1 MCLDDEAL
9 DRLAAELGRILDHVR
24 DLQAVDVEG
33 VPPTRHGVEL
43 PSRWRSDEAKPSI
56 DRDAG
61 LSGAPARIG
70 DAVAVPKIV
79 E

>member
-1 MCLDDEAL
+1 MCFDEQAL
-9 DRLAAELGRILDHVR
+9 DRLATELGRILDHVR
-24 DLQAVDVEG
+24 DLQAVDVRD

-43 PSRWRSDEAKPSI
+43 PSRWRPDEAKPSI

-61 LSGAPARIG
+61 LSGAPVRIG